1 MVMRSAL
8 STPRLGVGADGGVVG
23 DGMKVRSRSSRRA
36 GPLKLQGRSD
46 LRKLNESFTMGIK
59 RNSNTMAAA
68 LYDVEGFEVVWG

>member
-1 MVMRSAL
+1 
-8 STPRLGVGADGGVVG
+8 
-23 DGMKVRSRSSRRA
+23 MKVRSRSSRRA